1 MDQAG
6 LNYELSPR
14 KTIEIIGP
22 KQVPINTSGGKKK
35 WVTIMSLINC
45 VKEIY
50 AKITPEVV
58 VQSWKQ
64 VGLECP
70 VDRLNIVPEKAQ

>member
-1 MDQAG
+1 MQKPT
-6 LNYELSPR
+6 LCF
-14 KTIEIIGP
+14 I
-22 KQVPINTSGGKKK
+22 KKK
-35 WVTIMSLINC
+35 NRKSEKEKREKMIQC

-64 VGLECP
+64 VGLEYP
-70 VDRLNIVPEKAQ
+70 VDQLNIVPEKTQ

>member
-1 MDQAG
+1 
-6 LNYELSPR
+6 
-14 KTIEIIGP
+14 
-22 KQVPINTSGGKKK
+22 
-35 WVTIMSLINC
+35 MSLINC